1 MRNAAWWLLGGY
13 AALTTVRIGL
23 SARNWRPA
31 DAPSSGPGPN
41 GIITVLQ
48 PILAG
53 DPALPRLLAENLGA
67 HPAARFV
74 WLIDADD
81 AEAHRLC
88 EPLAAAHEDRVQ
100 VVNCPACP
108 RRTNPKVFKLA
119 LGLTRSTELVAVLDD
134 DTVLPPGALE
144 RARAALADAD
154 LATGLPW
161 YRPGQGPWSN
171 LVAGFVNGNALISY
185 FPLLGCTPPVT
196 INGMFYLTT
205 RTALERAGGF
215 ESILDR
221 VCDDLE
227 LARAFRA
234 AGLRLAQTTITHP
247 LTTDVPDVAAY
258 RRLMHRWMVFAGRLL
273 RTSLTPSMAAL
284 VVLPVA
290 LPPIAMGVAVA
301 AGSFGA
307 VAGIGAAVAAK
318 VLATQVLRA
327 RCTPQVPRR
336 FAAEYV
342 ADWLL
347 PLQSALGLAL
357 PRRIVWRGRRLR
369 VVDGRLT

>member
-1 MRNAAWWLLGGY
+1 MRSAAWWLVGGY

-23 SARNWRPA
+23 SARNWRQA
-31 DAPSSGPGPN
+31 DAPSSGPGPS

-53 DPALPRLLAENLGA
+53 DPALPRLLTENLDA

-74 WLIDADD
+74 WLVDADD

-88 EPLAAAHEDRVQ
+88 GPLAAAHADRVQ
-100 VVNCPACP
+100 VVDCPPCP
-108 RRTNPKVFKLA
+108 PRTNPKVFKLA
-119 LGLTRSTELVAVLDD
+119 LGLAHGTELVAVLDD

-144 RARAALADAD
+144 RARAALAEAD

-161 YRPGQGPWSN
+161 YRPDNGPWSS

-185 FPLLGCTPPVT
+185 FPLLGFTPPAT
-196 INGMFYLTT
+196 INGMFYLTS
-205 RTALERAGGF
+205 RAALERAGGF

-234 AGLRLAQTTITHP
+234 AGLRPAQTTITHP
-247 LTTDVPDVAAY
+247 LTTDVPDAAAY
-258 RRLMHRWMVFAGRLL
+258 RRLMHRWMVFAARLL
-273 RTSLTPSMAAL
+273 RTSVTPPMAAL

-290 LPPIAMGVAVA
+290 LPPIALGLAVA
-301 AGSFGA
+301 AHSVGA
-307 VAGIGAAVAAK
+307 VAGIAAAVAAK
-318 VLATQVLRA
+318 VLATQALRA

-336 FAAEYV
+336 FAAEYA

-357 PRRIVWRGRRLR
+357 PGHIVWRGRRLR